1 MRYSINF
8 LVSTIFD
15 KTITAFVAGAISF
28 YIIKFKF
35 VKCTLTPQQRIR
47 QVYVVSYL
55 FNVEVTPKN
64 F

>member
-15 KTITAFVAGAISF
+15 KTITAFEAGAISF

-35 VKCTLTPQQRIR
+35 VKCTLTPQQRIIDR
-47 QVYVVSYL
+47 FMLSVV
-55 FNVEVTPKN
+55 FPM
-64 F
+64 